1 MATVYGQYAAY
12 GLASDTAD
20 DWREQGACRDEDAD
34 LFYPLGGDQGHHR
47 TGINLAQE
55 RAAKAVCLRCPVRLA
70 CRTWALEIGD
80 DWGVWGGLNEN
91 ERRAL
96 RAPKPVTG
104 RNFGAANAVRRSS

>member
-1 MATVYGQYAAY
+1 MATVYGRYAAY

-70 CRTWALEIGD
+70 CRTWA
-80 DWGVWGGLNEN
+80 WGVWGGLNEN

-104 RNFGAANAVRRSS
+104 RNFGAANAVRRAS